1 MSAAPLR
8 LPRQDRPLLGPP
20 ARDVVR
26 SPLRVTLAA
35 ALLLLSALPAAALPH
50 RAGGRRTV
58 RAAAPEL
65 YGPPAPG
72 TPFDACD
79 RAIAAAE
86 RGIPA
91 KLLPAISRVESG
103 RLDAA
108 TGRVRAWPWTINVE
122 GVGHFFDTK
131 EQAIAEV
138 SALQAKGVRS
148 IDVGCMQVNLMHH
161 ATAFPSLDAA
171 FEPATNAAYAARFLS
186 ALYGKF
192 KDWNL
197 ATAAY
202 HSQDPVRGEEYQ
214 RLVLGR
220 VMTPM
225 GAGGYLATGMGAGL
239 GAKGT
244 GPYAAWPPPNTHYAA
259 IPPMSFSFGAF
270 TGGVGP
276 ASVLINPLGPVG
288 RRR

>member
-1 MSAAPLR
+1 M
-8 LPRQDRPLLGPP
+8 
-20 ARDVVR
+20 
-26 SPLRVTLAA
+26 SPLHLAA
-35 ALLLLSALPAAALPH
+35 VALLVSVMPATAQTYRGRGH
-50 RAGGRRTV
+50 RPM
-58 RAAAPEL
+58 RAAAAAPAPEAL
-65 YGPPAPG
+65 GPPAPG
-72 TPFDACD
+72 TPFDGCD
-79 RAIAAAE
+79 RAIAAAN

-91 KLLPAISRVESG
+91 NLLPAISRVESG
-103 RLDAA
+103 RLDPA

-122 GVGHFFDTK
+122 GVGHFFDSK

-138 SALQAKGVRS
+138 SALQAKGIRS

-161 ATAFPSLDAA
+161 AQAFPTLDAA

-186 ALYGKF
+186 SLHQKF
-192 KDWNL
+192 NDWNL

-225 GAGGYLATGMGAGL
+225 GAGGLPGL
-239 GAKGT
+239 GGGRSI
-244 GPYAAWPPPNTHYAA
+244 GPYGVWPPPGSRFAA
-259 IPPMSFSFGAF
+259 IPPVNFAFGAF
-270 TGGVGP
+270 STGIGSS
-276 ASVLINPLGPVG
+276 SVLINPLPVVA

>member
-1 MSAAPLR
+1 M
-8 LPRQDRPLLGPP
+8 
-20 ARDVVR
+20 
-26 SPLRVTLAA
+26 SPLHLAA
-35 ALLLLSALPAAALPH
+35 AFLLLSALPATAQTH
-50 RAGGRRTV
+50 RLRGHRPV
-58 RAAAPEL
+58 RAVAAPPEAV
-65 YGPPAPG
+65 GPPAPG
-72 TPFDACD
+72 TPFDGCD
-79 RAIAAAE
+79 RAIAAVN
-86 RGIPA
+86 RGIPTN
-91 KLLPAISRVESG
+91 LLPAISRVESG
-103 RLDAA
+103 RLDPA

-122 GVGHFFDTK
+122 GVGHFFDSK

-161 ATAFPSLDAA
+161 AQAFPTLDAA

-186 ALYGKF
+186 SLHQKF
-192 KDWNL
+192 NDWNL

-225 GAGGYLATGMGAGL
+225 GAGGLTGTGAGMG
-239 GAKGT
+239 KSN
-244 GPYAAWPPPNTHYAA
+244 GPYGVWPPPGSRFAA
-259 IPPMSFSFGAF
+259 IPPVNFAFGAF
-270 TGGVGP
+270 SVGAGP
-276 ASVLINPLGPVG
+276 SSVLINPLPAMA